1 MWREDWA
8 KEKLIND
15 NTVSSKKYF
24 KILIPPCSMGVDC
37 VERPVE
43 DVGDTI

>member
-1 MWREDWA
+1 MWRGDWA
-8 KEKLIND
+8 KMKLIND

-24 KILIPPCSMGVDC
+24 RVLIPSWARTDC